1 VSRESRRA
9 RFRHLPKL
17 NPQPGILPDAQALLW
32 PVLGEVPEHFILYGG
47 TGLALRLG
55 HRQSA
60 DFDFFSAQSFIPTDL
75 LLELPSLG
83 RVTINEAAPNNL
95 VITTASGVNLAFL
108 GRMGLRSVA
117 EPSIVEENGIV
128 VASLYD
134 LAGTKAKAILDRSEW
149 KDYVDVAMLLRNGL
163 TLPEIIGYAAAIF
176 ESIFEFPVAVFLRS
190 LAWFGDGTAAE
201 VPGDMRRELEQA
213 VAGTAWADIP
223 AVRPYATSILP

>member
-1 VSRESRRA
+1 MSRESRRA

-17 NPQPGILPDAQALLW
+17 NPQAGILPDAQAALW
-32 PVLGEVPEHFILYGG
+32 PVLGEVPEHFVLYGG

-75 LLELPSLG
+75 LLELPALG

-95 VITTASGVNLAFL
+95 VVTTAGGVNVAFL

-134 LAGTKAKAILDRSEW
+134 LAGTQAKAILDRSER

-163 TLPEIIGYAAAIF
+163 TLPEIIGHAAAIF
-176 ESIFEFPVAVFLRS
+176 ESMFEFPVAVFLRS
-190 LAWFGDGTAAE
+190 LAWFGDGTAPD

-213 VAGTAWADIP
+213 VAGLAWADIP
-223 AVRPYATSILP
+223 AVHPYATSILP

>member
-1 VSRESRRA
+1 
-9 RFRHLPKL
+9 
-17 NPQPGILPDAQALLW
+17 
-32 PVLGEVPEHFILYGG
+32 
-47 TGLALRLG
+47 
-55 HRQSA
+55 
-60 DFDFFSAQSFIPTDL
+60 
-75 LLELPSLG
+75 
-83 RVTINEAAPNNL
+83 VTINEAAPNNL

-201 VPGDMRRELEQA
+201 VPGDMRRELEHA